1 MFVFGSLALPDLIT
15 NESSCSQTH
24 HNEGARVSMKDGF
37 LGFRTS
43 FMLDFVVVSLVLIVP
58 VLVYSLFAVKVQKR
72 YGLHR
77 RLQLLLGI
85 VLLVAVGLFEIDLQ
99 WIQGGWLNVVDKRE
113 VKLTSVQL
121 AFARQVLYIHLC
133 FAISTPLLW
142 ATTIGLA
149 LRHMPS
155 PPQPSP
161 HSKLHK
167 TLGWL
172 STIDIVLTSV
182 TGLVF
187 YYFAFVAR

>member
-1 MFVFGSLALPDLIT
+1 M
-15 NESSCSQTH
+15 Q
-24 HNEGARVSMKDGF
+24 DGF

-43 FMLDFVVVSLVLIVP
+43 FMLDFVVVALVLIVP
-58 VLVYSLFAVKVQKR
+58 VLVYSLIAVKVRQR

-77 RLQLLLGI
+77 RLQLLLGV
-85 VLLVAVGLFEIDLQ
+85 VLLVAVGLFEVDLQ
-99 WIQGGWLNVVDKRE
+99 WIQGGWLNVVSKRE
-113 VKLTSVQL
+113 VKLSAEQL
-121 AFARQVLYIHLC
+121 AFVRQILGIHLC

-155 PPQPSP
+155 PPQPCP
-161 HSKLHK
+161 HSRLHK

-172 STIDIVLTSV
+172 STVDIVLTSV

-187 YYFAFVAR
+187 YYFAFVAK

>member
-1 MFVFGSLALPDLIT
+1 
-15 NESSCSQTH
+15 
-24 HNEGARVSMKDGF
+24 MKDGF

-43 FMLDFVVVSLVLIVP
+43 FMLDFVVVALVLIVP
-58 VLVYSLFAVKVQKR
+58 VLVYSLFAVKVQHR

-77 RLQLLLGI
+77 RLQLLLGV

-99 WIQGGWLNVVDKRE
+99 WIQGGWEKVVGKRE
-113 VKLTSVQL
+113 VKLSAEQL
-121 AFARQVLYIHLC
+121 AFARQVLHVHLC

-155 PPQPSP
+155 PPQPCL

-172 STIDIVLTSV
+172 STIDLVLTSV

-187 YYFAFVAR
+187 YYFAFVTK

>member
-1 MFVFGSLALPDLIT
+1 
-15 NESSCSQTH
+15 
-24 HNEGARVSMKDGF
+24 MKDGF

-43 FMLDFVVVSLVLIVP
+43 FMLDFVVTALVLIVP
-58 VLVYSLFAVKVQKR
+58 VLLYSLVAVKFQRR

-77 RLQLLLGI
+77 RLQLLLGV

-99 WIQGGWLNVVDKRE
+99 WIQGGWLNVVGKRE
-113 VKLTSVQL
+113 VKLTQEQL
-121 AFARQVLYIHLC
+121 AFVRQVLYLHLC

-149 LRHMPS
+149 LRYMPS
-155 PPQPSP
+155 PPQPCS
-161 HSKLHK
+161 HSQLHK
-167 TLGWL
+167 TMGWL

-187 YYFAFVAR
+187 YYFAFVAK

>member
-1 MFVFGSLALPDLIT
+1 M
-15 NESSCSQTH
+15 Q
-24 HNEGARVSMKDGF
+24 DGF
-37 LGFRTS
+37 LGYRTS

-58 VLVYSLFAVKVQKR
+58 VLVYSLIAVKVQHR
-72 YGLHR
+72 YVLHR
-77 RLQLLLGI
+77 KLQLLLGV
-85 VLLVAVGLFEIDLQ
+85 VLLVAVGLFEVDLQ
-99 WIQGGWLNVVDKRE
+99 WIQGGWLNVVGKRE
-113 VKLTSVQL
+113 IALTEEQL
-121 AFARQVLYIHLC
+121 AFVRRVLRIHLC
-133 FAISTPLLW
+133 FAVSTPLLW

-172 STIDIVLTSV
+172 SAIDIVLTSV